1 MSRKED
7 TNLVLYLVVSDLLL
21 TLLSMYLAVHLR
33 AELPWGTNLP
43 PHLVSV
49 PVGIYL
55 MVVIVWGLVFQFF
68 SVYAPTRRTRA
79 VDEVQQIVVA
89 VVTSVVLLAG
99 ILYLSYREV
108 SRLLFLYFAA
118 IDLVLLVSHRLLLR
132 LFLNYA
138 GGSSSATSRVLIVG
152 MGRVGQELARQIH
165 ERSWAGLELIGCL
178 DDAPEKQG
186 DFFEGV
192 QVLGKIND
200 VERVVQENEID
211 EVIITLPAAAH
222 SKIERLVLKLLG
234 APVSVRM
241 VPDMLDLAFSRATLE
256 DFGGIP
262 LIGLR
267 DPAITGFQRL
277 VKRSFD
283 LALSVTLL
291 LLLWPLMLLIA
302 IVIKATSPGGPVIF
316 KQERV
321 GENGKFFMM
330 YKFRTMVPDAEQVAL
345 EKFQREGVESFEWH
359 KRPDDP
365 RVTPLGRVLRHTSL
379 DELPQLFNVI
389 KGEMSLVGPRPELP
403 YIVAHY
409 EPWQYKRFSVPP
421 GITGWWQVNGR
432 SERAMHLHTEDDL
445 YYIQNYSPWLDL
457 VILWRT
463 IGAVI
468 KGRGAY

>member
-1 MSRKED
+1 MSKKED
-7 TNLVLYLVVSDLLL
+7 TNIVLYLAISDLLL
-21 TLLSMYLAVHLR
+21 TLLSLYLAVHLR
-33 AELPWGTNLP
+33 TELPWGRNLP
-43 PHLVSV
+43 PHLASV
-49 PVGIYL
+49 PWGIYL
-55 MVVIVWGLVFQFF
+55 VVALMWGIVFQFF
-68 SVYAPTRRTRA
+68 SVYAPSRRTRA
-79 VDEVQQIVVA
+79 IDEVQQIIVA
-89 VVTSVVLLAG
+89 VLTSVVLLAG

-118 IDLVLLVSHRLLLR
+118 IDLVALVFHRLLLR
-132 LFLNYA
+132 MFLSYA
-138 GGSSSATSRVLIVG
+138 GGSTSATSRVLIVG
-152 MGRVGQELARQIH
+152 MGRVGQELARQLR
-165 ERSWAGLELIGCL
+165 ERSWSGLDVVGCL
-178 DDAPEKQG
+178 DDDPEKLG
-186 DFFEGV
+186 KTFEGV
-192 QVLGKIND
+192 RVLGKIED
-200 VERVVQENEID
+200 VENVVKANGVD

-222 SKIERLVLKLLG
+222 SKIEKLVLKLLG
-234 APVSVRM
+234 APVSVRI
-241 VPDMLDLAFSRATLE
+241 VPDMLDLAFSRASLE

-277 VKRSFD
+277 VKRTFD
-283 LALSVTLL
+283 LVLSVTLL
-291 LLLWPLMLLIA
+291 FLLWPLLLLIA
-302 IVIKATSPGGPVIF
+302 IAIKATSPGGPIIF
-316 KQERV
+316 KQKRV

-330 YKFRTMVPDAEQVAL
+330 YKFRTMVPNAEQMAL
-345 EKFQREGVESFEWH
+345 EKLQQGDREHFEWH

-365 RVTPLGRVLRHTSL
+365 RVTPLGRILRHTSL

>member
-1 MSRKED
+1 MSKKED
-7 TNLVLYLVVSDLLL
+7 TNIVLYLVISDLLL
-21 TLLSMYLAVHLR
+21 TLLSLYLAVHLR
-33 AELPWGTNLP
+33 TELPWGRNLP
-43 PHLVSV
+43 PRLASV
-49 PVGIYL
+49 PWGIYL
-55 MVVIVWGLVFQFF
+55 AVALVWGLVFQFF
-68 SVYAPTRRTRA
+68 SIYAPDRRKRA
-79 VDEVQQIVVA
+79 IDEVQQLIVA
-89 VVTSVVLLAG
+89 VVTAVVLLAG
-99 ILYLSYREV
+99 VLYLSYREV
-108 SRLLFLYFAA
+108 SRLLFLYFAS
-118 IDLVLLVSHRLLLR
+118 IDLIFLVFHRLLLR
-132 LFLNYA
+132 MFLSYT
-138 GGSSSATSRVLIVG
+138 GGSTSATSRVLIVG
-152 MGRVGQELARQIH
+152 MGKVGRELARQI
-165 ERSWAGLELIGCL
+165 RGRNWSGLEVVGCL
-178 DDAPEKQG
+178 DDDPKKQG
-186 DFFEGV
+186 MLLEGV
-192 QVLGKIND
+192 KVLGKVND
-200 VERVVQENEID
+200 VETVVKENDID

-222 SKIERLVLKLLG
+222 SKIEKLVLKLLG
-234 APVSVRM
+234 DPVSVRI
-241 VPDMLDLAFSRATLE
+241 VPDMLDLAFSRASLE

-277 VKRSFD
+277 VKRTFD
-283 LALSVTLL
+283 LVLSVALL
-291 LLLWPLMLLIA
+291 FLLWPLMLLIA
-302 IVIKATSPGGPVIF
+302 IAIKVSSPKGPIIF
-316 KQERV
+316 KQRRV

-330 YKFRTMVPDAEQVAL
+330 YKFRTMIPDAEKLAL
-345 EKFQREGVESFEWH
+345 EKLQQQENDYLEWH

-365 RVTPLGRVLRHTSL
+365 RVTPLGRILRHTSL